1 MWCGVVRGCWAE
13 WGCTGLGAGCGVF
26 TSTACSCCAA
36 ARISAAG
43 AGPPKRRAH
52 LCLCVPS
59 PLRTQVYL
67 CQWRAIPVAVKVL
80 LSAGVRPGPSADQAV
95 LTVRQPVAQKLEEVR
110 PGASQTPHAGWSA
123 ASGGACARM
132 LSSLPPLRRLPAC
145 RPGASGPQP
154 TDRVCLCPQEAGLL
168 ATLRHPNIVQ
178 FLGVCPMPPCLVTEY
193 AAAAACFASASAAAA
208 MCLAPRRGGPRP
220 SRILDLHSFH
230 MPSIPLTVRAIL
242 LFDTQVLPQWLHV

>member
-110 PGASQTPHAGWSA
+110 PGASQTPHAGWCCQRGRLCPHA
-123 ASGGACARM
+123 VVPAPAEALACVPAGRVGA
-132 LSSLPPLRRLPAC
+132 
-145 RPGASGPQP
+145 P
-154 TDRVCLCPQEAGLL
+154 TDRPGVSLPAGGGP
-168 ATLRHPNIVQ
+168 AGHS
-178 FLGVCPMPPCLVTEY
+178 
-193 AAAAACFASASAAAA
+193 SASKHCAVPRGLPHAALPRHRVRRRRRVLCLRQRCRCHVPCPAA
-208 MCLAPRRGGPRP
+208 RRPSPLAHPRP
-220 SRILDLHSFH
+220 AQLPHALHSTH
-230 MPSIPLTVRAIL
+230 CPCYPAV
-242 LFDTQVLPQWLHV
+242 